1 MRNVLLAVLVVLA
14 AVFALQNFHTVE
26 LSFVIWHFESS
37 LSVALL
43 LALVLGVLIGA
54 LAMLPWTLRTRKEVR
69 QVRHQLA
76 DAVAHPA
83 TPRSS
88 PAPAT
93 LPAQDKPR

>member
-1 MRNVLLAVLVVLA
+1 MRNVLLAVSLVLA

-26 LSFVIWHFESS
+26 LSFVIWRFEST

-76 DAVAHPA
+76 DVADR
-83 TPRSS
+83 TSVV
-88 PAPAT
+88 
-93 LPAQDKPR
+93 